1 MEKATTKPKKSCVV
15 EEQNR
20 FQEKCINSY
29 FIGRREEIELTSKQV
44 NSVLTELNGTNP
56 ESNNQ
61 FVGFS
66 MQPSIIC
73 SFAHLKRLVHDLKS
87 IRTLKPLN
95 RAGGSM

>member
-1 MEKATTKPKKSCVV
+1 MEKATTKPKKSCAV

-20 FQEKCINSY
+20 SQEKLIDQLLLHWTR
-29 FIGRREEIELTSKQV
+29 GLTSKQV
-44 NSVLTELNGTNP
+44 NSVLTEFNGTNQ

-73 SFAHLKRLVHDLKS
+73 SFAHLQRLVHDLKS

-95 RAGGSM
+95 QAGGSM